1 MLNRLG
7 FAGRLLSIIL
17 LVVLAAI
24 AIGTGA
30 GHLSQSEQLATAPRL
45 PLPEQAAAIVALLDD
60 TPESDRLRLLKAVD
74 SVAMAVSISRERP
87 TFGDAN
93 RRLKAVEWM
102 VAQYIEA
109 AQGRE
114 VIAAVEHE
122 PGTSWLASFVE
133 TYSPLSRQPLRLA
146 ISLKSGEFAVFEA
159 RGGVGIR
166 MLGLPAGFWIGAI
179 GALTGIAAI
188 LAVMREARPLR
199 LLSESVSRFAHVAE
213 PQPVKP
219 EGAPEIKVLIAA
231 VNDMQTRIAKLVA
244 GRTILLGAVS
254 HDLRTFLTRLRLR
267 VESIPDTEQQSK
279 AIRDLDDMVHLIDGA
294 LAVAR
299 GNTVVERKELLDLAE
314 IVAADVSDR
323 PADKCTFKPSTSNDM
338 CSVLGD
344 SVGLRR
350 LVANLIDNALR
361 FGTRCCVEIA
371 RRDGEV
377 HLTVDDNGPGI
388 ADADKDMI
396 FEPFYRAD
404 TSRSRATGGSGLGL
418 AISKQIVDT
427 HGGTILYQRSPM
439 GGARFLV
446 TLKTSS
452 NASDV

>member
-17 LVVLAAI
+17 MVLLAAV

-30 GHLSQSEQLATAPRL
+30 GHLTETDQLATAPRL

-60 TPESDRLRLLKAVD
+60 ASESDRPRILKAVD
-74 SVAMAVSISRERP
+74 SVAMFVSISPQRP

-93 RRLKAVEWM
+93 RRLRAVEWM

-122 PGTSWLASFVE
+122 PGTSWLALLLE
-133 TYSPLSRQPLRLA
+133 TYSPLSHQPLRLA
-146 ISLKSGEFAVFEA
+146 ISLKSGDFAVFEA

-199 LLSESVSRFAHVAE
+199 LLSESVSRFAKVAE
-213 PQPVKP
+213 PQPVAP
-219 EGAPEIKVLIAA
+219 EGAPEIKVLITA
-231 VNDMQTRIAKLVA
+231 VNDMQARIAKLVE

-267 VESIPDTEQQSK
+267 VESILDADQQAK
-279 AIRDLDDMVHLIDGA
+279 AVRDLDDMVHLIDGA

-299 GNTVVERKELLDLAE
+299 GSAAFDRKEPVDLAE
-314 IVAADVSDR
+314 IVSTDLADRAPESWD
-323 PADKCTFKPSTSNDM
+323 FKSSTPRRTSL
-338 CSVLGD
+338 VLGD
-344 SVGLRR
+344 PVGLRR
-350 LVANLIDNALR
+350 LAANLIDNALR
-361 FGTRCCVEIA
+361 FGTRCAVEVTA
-371 RRDGEV
+371 SDGAV
-377 HLTVDDNGPGI
+377 ILTVDDDGPGI
-388 ADADKDMI
+388 ADTDKDLI

-404 TSRSRATGGSGLGL
+404 VSRSRATGGSGLGL
-418 AISKQIVDT
+418 AISKQIVDA
-427 HGGTILYQRSPM
+427 HGGTISYERSPM
-439 GGARFLV
+439 GGARFIV
-446 TLKTSS
+446 TLK
-452 NASDV
+452 AQDL